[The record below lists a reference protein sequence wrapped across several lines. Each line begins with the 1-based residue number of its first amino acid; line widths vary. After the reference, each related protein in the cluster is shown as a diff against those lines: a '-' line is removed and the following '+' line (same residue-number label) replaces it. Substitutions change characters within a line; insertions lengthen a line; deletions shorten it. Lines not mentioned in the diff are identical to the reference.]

1 MVTNGKEFDFL
12 LSYFCTTFVVLM
24 ERQVLPMDTHGK
36 AKQIV
41 SSATRKRGKD
51 TDKKGNVYGY
61 ERNAITFFIV
71 IPLSYLCK
79 VELNTYNYE

>member
-1 MVTNGKEFDFL
+1 
-12 LSYFCTTFVVLM
+12 M
-24 ERQVLPMDTHGK
+24 ERQVLPMDIHGK

-41 SSATRKRGKD
+41 SSATRKYGKD
-51 TDKKGNVYGY
+51 TARQGNVYGY

-79 VELNTYNYE
+79 VELNTKNHE

>member
-1 MVTNGKEFDFL
+1 
-12 LSYFCTTFVVLM
+12 M

-41 SSATRKRGKD
+41 SLATRKRGKD
-51 TDKKGNVYGY
+51 TDKKGKVYSY

-79 VELNTYNYE
+79 VELNTNNYE

>member
-1 MVTNGKEFDFL
+1 MNGKQSDFL
-12 LSYFCTTFVVLM
+12 LSYICRIFVKLM

-41 SSATRKRGKD
+41 SSATRILTENTARQ
-51 TDKKGNVYGY
+51 GNVYGY

-79 VELNTYNYE
+79 VELNTNNYE

>member
-1 MVTNGKEFDFL
+1 
-12 LSYFCTTFVVLM
+12 M

-41 SSATRKRGKD
+41 SSATRILTENTARQ
-51 TDKKGNVYGY
+51 GNVYGY
-61 ERNAITFFIV
+61 ERNTITFFIV